1 MLILNS
7 VGDQQKASTGVA
19 AIPYRYNETTR
30 IKSQSYKGHWKLYF
44 PKFLLL
50 TC

>member
-7 VGDQQKASTGVA
+7 GDQQKASTGVA
-19 AIPYRYNETTR
+19 AIPYQYNETTR
-30 IKSQSYKGHWKLYF
+30 IKSQSYKDQWKLYF